1 MARPLTARDRSSLV
15 ISKLPR
21 ELTRACGAGLA
32 LGVLAAGTAYGSYV
46 QAGGPTWT
54 GAGAIPLSLLIV
66 GVLHV
71 VLARRHRPRESDWVV
86 LGYAGAII
94 LAMVLLT
101 LQEAFLQFYAELARA
116 GW

>member
-1 MARPLTARDRSSLV
+1 V
-15 ISKLPR
+15 IGKLPR
-21 ELTRACGAGLA
+21 ELARACGAGLA

-54 GAGAIPLSLLIV
+54 GAGAIPISLLIV
-66 GVLHV
+66 AVLHV

-86 LGYAGAII
+86 LGYAAAII
-94 LAMVLLT
+94 LAMALLT
-101 LQEAFLQFYAELARA
+101 VQEGLHEFYAELDRA